1 MLWPSIVSDV
11 DKLHAHWKQNKTSLS
26 DTIME
31 GFNTFFKRFRK
42 KNADPIFSIGE
53 IDLPFPASKEIKIK
67 RVGDRTGARLIYV
80 FLTALESSDYEDH
93 DEDDDFDI
101 I

>member
-1 MLWPSIVSDV
+1 MLDI
-11 DKLHAHWKQNKTSLS
+11 DKLYTYWRTNKISLS

-31 GFNTFFKRFRK
+31 GFNTFFKKFHK
-42 KNADPIFSIGE
+42 KNTDPIFSIGK

-67 RVGDRTGARLIYV
+67 RVGDRAGARILCV
-80 FLTALESSDYEDH
+80 FLTALESSNYEDY
-93 DEDDDFDI
+93 DKDNDFVI